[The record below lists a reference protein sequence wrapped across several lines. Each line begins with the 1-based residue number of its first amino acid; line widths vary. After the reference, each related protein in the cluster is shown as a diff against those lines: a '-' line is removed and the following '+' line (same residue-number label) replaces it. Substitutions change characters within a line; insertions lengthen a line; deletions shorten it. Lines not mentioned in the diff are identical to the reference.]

1 MLPADGDD
9 STAMIALLKAVRT
22 LRNASDSFRDR
33 SLPLLIIATFDIVP
47 RILFSPLLFPFLS
60 LRNETRRRERWRDG
74 QMERQGSSIP
84 LSLSLSIGL
93 TRLRIKRTFR
103 FDVSRRDQTRAFY
116 RRRTTFCDC
125 YLLNCGHYFAWVIAR
140 KSKRNVTDSLRER
153 ERKIVCVCMYL
164 P

>member
-9 STAMIALLKAVRT
+9 SMALLKAVQT
-22 LRNASDSFRDR
+22 LRNASNSFRDR

-116 RRRTTFCDC
+116 RRRTTTFCDC

-140 KSKRNVTDSLRER
+140 KSKRNRFP
-153 ERKIVCVCMYL
+153 ERKREKDRVCVYL